1 MKGFNLNFIIVHDR
15 ISDENLTV
23 EDLKEIYFTVSKRI
37 YQKREQKEKLLCSYT
52 FDKKYE
58 TNRKYELEKYMI
70 RNKIDTD
77 REKYLIAEIKRL

>member
-37 YQKREQKEKLLCSYT
+37 YQKREQKEKLLYSYT

-58 TNRKYELEKYMI
+58 TNRKYELEKYMM

-77 REKYLIAEIKRL
+77 R